1 MFPDRRLRRALLVA
15 GCLLVGCP
23 GAISYSWAQVGA
35 FGGLTGP
42 SLTAPPVTVENVDP
56 FARPSRDHGA
66 LPVAGWL
73 LYPSVFVGAT
83 YDSNVNQGATNKI
96 SSAGGRLV
104 PSLLAEN
111 TDGIHKTTFY
121 GMADGRA
128 YTQND
133 AGSTIAARAGII
145 QRYQPLPDVTFTAQ
159 GDYTRQKDLFSTFG
173 IDHSVTTLNPTGVGL
188 SPSVNPQIY
197 NQYTGL
203 VSVQKLFDGAFVNI
217 SGSVVDIIYDSTP
230 TGTQSPNG
238 VTYTG
243 VGRGGFWFTPFFYAY
258 AEGSAD
264 QRRYNTDTFN
274 SNGYRT
280 VGGIGTDQIGLF
292 RGEVYGGYQEE
303 RFDSATL
310 GTVNGTVAGGRLYY
324 YPLRELTIRGS
335 IDESIGVSQL
345 QATPTSPIGT
355 ATRVTSSLVQATY
368 ALAPEWAAAARFGY
382 IHTTYVGTTRL
393 DDAWTGG
400 ATITYSLWVNWS
412 LALDYQHIELK
423 SNVPLQSF
431 TRDVVTLG
439 ATYTY

>member
-1 MFPDRRLRRALLVA
+1 MFPDRRSRRALLVA

-23 GAISYSWAQVGA
+23 GATSYSWAQVGA

-42 SLTAPPVTVENVDP
+42 SLTAPPVTVQNTDP
-56 FARPSRDHGA
+56 FVNPRRDHGA
-66 LPVAGWL
+66 LPVGGWL
-73 LYPSVFVGAT
+73 LYPSVFFGGL
-83 YDSNVNQGATNKI
+83 YDSNVNQGATNKV

-128 YTQND
+128 YTDND
-133 AGSTIAARAGII
+133 AGSTVAARAGLI
-145 QRYQPLPDVTFTAQ
+145 QRYQPLADLTFTAQ

-188 SPSVNPQIY
+188 SPSVNPQPY

-203 VSVQKLFDGAFVNI
+203 VAVQKIFDRAFVNI
-217 SGSVVDIIYDSTP
+217 SGSAVDIIYDSTP

-258 AEGSAD
+258 AEGAAD
-264 QRRYNTDTFN
+264 QRRYNTDMFN
-274 SNGYRT
+274 SHGYRT

-303 RFDSATL
+303 RFESATL

-335 IDESIGVSQL
+335 VDESIGVSQL
-345 QATPTSPIGT
+345 QPTPTAPIGT
-355 ATRVTSSLVQATY
+355 PTRVTSSLVQATY
-368 ALAPEWAAAARFGY
+368 AFGPEWAAAARFGY
-382 IHTTYVGTTRL
+382 IHTTYVGSPRL

-400 ATITYSLWVNWS
+400 ATITYSLWLNWA
-412 LALDYQHIELK
+412 LALDYQHVELK